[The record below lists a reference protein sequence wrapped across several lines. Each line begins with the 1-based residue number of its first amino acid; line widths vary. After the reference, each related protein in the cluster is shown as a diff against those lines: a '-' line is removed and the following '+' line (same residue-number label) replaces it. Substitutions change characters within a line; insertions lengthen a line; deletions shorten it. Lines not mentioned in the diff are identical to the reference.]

1 MGTKELLLAGF
12 RPKYGAGIGK
22 TLALDGNRDSTALG
36 KRDLPGHG
44 MRDFLSLVSWGF
56 ITSQLKKRSSGER
69 IN

>member
-1 MGTKELLLAGF
+1 MGTKELLLAGSRI

-22 TLALDGNRDSTALG
+22 ALALDGIRDLTALK

-56 ITSQLKKRSSGER
+56 VTSQLGKVLA
-69 IN
+69 